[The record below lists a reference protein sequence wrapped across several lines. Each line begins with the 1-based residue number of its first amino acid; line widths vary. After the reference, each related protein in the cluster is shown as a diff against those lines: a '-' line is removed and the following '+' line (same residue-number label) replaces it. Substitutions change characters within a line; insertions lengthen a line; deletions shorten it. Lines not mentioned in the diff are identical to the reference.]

1 MKKSHCQR
9 KVYMIKTGDT
19 IKELLELHSMTQKQL
34 AEALDLSPSALG
46 NYIQGTREP
55 DFSTLIRIADY
66 FHVTAD
72 YLLNHSVHVKGARK
86 ETSHREELLLHIFRS
101 LTDDQQEFYL
111 EQGQIFLRQN
121 RKKESSRSGPAEK
134 NKSSVS

>member
-1 MKKSHCQR
+1 MKLGN
-9 KVYMIKTGDT
+9 VL
-19 IKELLELHSMTQKQL
+19 KELLDLHSMTQKQL

-55 DFSTLIRIADY
+55 DYGTLIQIADY
-66 FHVTAD
+66 FRVTTD
-72 YLLNHSVHVKGARK
+72 YLLDHPVK
-86 ETSHREELLLHIFRS
+86 TSASSQEICHREELLLHIFRF

-121 RKKESSRSGPAEK
+121 RKKESSRLCHAQEGSNLPATTA
-134 NKSSVS
+134 